1 MIRGIYFFLILILP
15 FVSVSQDYS
24 GLIEA
29 QKFDKAWKKCQKTL
43 KKNPESLTENY
54 FAAIIQSS
62 VLAGDLFNP
71 IAAQENFK
79 KAQQG
84 YKDLTDF
91 REREKLDEIPINLKA
106 FRALNDSISKGG
118 LVQAKMKNSEQGYI
132 DFLNLFSSISD
143 KDKQFAI
150 SERNRLAF
158 VAAKDENTE
167 LSYQRF
173 IDKYPSAYEVNEAK
187 VLRNEVAFSTANEMN
202 TQEAFEEFL
211 RKYPEAKEKS
221 LALSKRNQLAFQKVK
236 SVNTIEEYE
245 KFISRY
251 PDAKEISEAK
261 AKIHELAFASA
272 KLSRTSN
279 SLRIFIQKYPG
290 ADQITEAKVLY
301 DDLQYSENVIETDW
315 HSLKTFIELN
325 SSNRNVQKAYEKIKT
340 IAKTTSD
347 VKLMEYVLNID
358 PNNDSLLQRF
368 YSYFTQD
375 GELKSLLNFQ
385 KKFPQNLT
393 ATFYN
398 DYRVAELGNKLLL
411 HLPFDRKNTEE
422 YIDYLKLSTNKEF
435 SFVVVQRIL
444 SPYISVKQFNE
455 AIKMLDKLPIDH
467 QYSKIKALREI
478 LIAKNDNSILPR
490 PIKNINSPGNEF
502 SPVISADDKAL
513 FFCGQNRQDNLGGED
528 IFEAIKNGNTFT
540 IPSISELSTASGNE
554 APVGISSDGTKM
566 ILFQSGKLFV
576 SEKLKTGWSDLEVL
590 DEEINSGEWQGDAM
604 ISSDGNVLLFSSSRK
619 DECQNLNRMEDKV
632 YHGDVAYPTDIFLC
646 QKDSFGNWSYPIN
659 LGNVV
664 NTPFC
669 DRFPFLHPDMKTL
682 YFSSDGHAGL
692 GKLDVFMSTRL
703 SDSCWTCWSQ
713 PVNLGK
719 EINTIESDA
728 GYKIST
734 AGDAAYFTQN
744 KRNVQES
751 SVMFI
756 LDVSGSMSGEKIREL
771 KEVTK
776 KTIQEVINNNA
787 ELAIAAFDGECTDPI
802 THYLPF
808 TKNYSEVEYFID
820 GLVTNGGTPMYEAYF
835 QASNLLKANVKNPIQ
850 NRIIVLMTDGDAT
863 CSVSLNSILQDLKT
877 DNSLFKT
884 QTIAYGVTDYS
895 KAFDDLNEIALF
907 SGGDFFQASSTKDL
921 GTAFE
926 QANNSIFQ
934 IISGTDNKELF
945 EVNLPNHLRPDFVA
959 KIEGELK
966 NSRNEPISTTI
977 RWEDLDADKVI
988 GIAKT
993 DPRDGSYFIALP
1005 LGKNYGYYVEDS
1017 SYFPVSNNLDLRNET
1032 TQIEVKNNIQVITF
1046 QEMID
1051 KGIAVSM
1058 NNLFF
1063 DFGKYN
1069 LLPASYPELKRMAKI
1084 IQNFNLKVE
1093 IDGHTDDVGDEQSN
1107 LTLSDKR
1114 AAAVKDYLVR
1124 IGCKE
1129 EMLVTHGNGE
1139 SKPIFLNDTEAH
1151 RAKNRRVE
1159 LKLIK

>member
-1 MIRGIYFFLILILP
+1 MICRLYFLLILILP
-15 FVSVSQDYS
+15 FISISQDYS

-29 QKFDKAWKKCQKTL
+29 QKFDKAWKKCQKVL
-43 KKNPESLTENY
+43 KKNPESIEGNY
-54 FAAIIQSS
+54 FSAVIQSS

-71 IAAQENFK
+71 IAAQKNFK
-79 KAQQG
+79 EAQQV
-84 YKDLTDF
+84 YKDIIDVQ
-91 REREKLDEIPINLKA
+91 EQEKLDEIPINLKA
-106 FRALNDSISKGG
+106 FRVLNDSISKGG

-132 DFLNLFSSISD
+132 DYLSLFSSIIE

-158 VAAKDENTE
+158 VSANVENTE
-167 LSYQRF
+167 LSYQHF
-173 IDKYPSAYEVNEAK
+173 IDKYPSAHEVNEAK
-187 VLRNEVAFSTANEMN
+187 VFRNQLAFSWANEIN
-202 TQEAFEEFL
+202 TLEAFEEFL

-236 SVNTIEEYE
+236 SVNTIEEFE
-245 KFISRY
+245 KFITRY
-251 PDAKEISEAK
+251 PDAKEISDAK
-261 AKIHELAFASA
+261 AKIHELAFTSA
-272 KLSRTSN
+272 KLTRTSN
-279 SLRIFIQKYPG
+279 SLRIFIQKYPN
-290 ADQITEAKVLY
+290 ADQIAEANLLY
-301 DDLQYSENVIETDW
+301 EDLQYSENVVESDW
-315 HSLKTFIELN
+315 HSLKTFIEVN
-325 SSNRNVQKAYEKIKT
+325 STNRNVQKAYEKIKT
-340 IAKTTSD
+340 IAKTTND
-347 VKLMEYVLNID
+347 VKLMEYLLKND
-358 PNNDSLLQRF
+358 PNNDSLVQKF
-368 YSYFTQD
+368 YLAYTQD
-375 GELKSLLNFQ
+375 GELSTLLKFQ
-385 KKFPQNLT
+385 KFFPQYLE
-393 ATFYN
+393 ATFYT
-398 DYRVAELGNKLLL
+398 DYGVAELGSNLSL
-411 HLPFDRKNTEE
+411 HLPYDKKSINE
-422 YIDYLKLSTNKEF
+422 YIDYLKLSPNKEF
-435 SFVVVQRIL
+435 SFIVVQRIL
-444 SPYISVKQFNE
+444 SPYIRLKQFNE
-455 AIKMLDKLPIDH
+455 AIKILDKLPINH
-467 QYSKIKALREI
+467 QNSKIQELREI

-490 PIKNINSPGNEF
+490 SIKNVNSPGNEF
-502 SPVISADDKAL
+502 SPVVSADDKTL
-513 FFCGQNRQDNLGGED
+513 FFCGQNRQDNIGGED
-528 IFEAIKNGNTFT
+528 IFEAIKNGNSFAT
-540 IPSISELSTASGNE
+540 PSVSELSTAFGNE

-576 SEKLKTGWSDLEVL
+576 SEKLKTGWSDLEIL
-590 DEEINSGEWQGDAM
+590 DEEINNGEWQGDAM

-619 DECQNLNRMEDKV
+619 EECQNLNSLADKI

-646 QKDSFGNWSYPIN
+646 QKDLFGNWSYPIN
-659 LGNVV
+659 LGSVI

-703 SDSCWTCWSQ
+703 NDSCWTCWSK
-713 PVNLGK
+713 PINLGK

-734 AGDAAYFTQN
+734 TGDVAYFTQN
-744 KRNVQES
+744 KRKVQAS

-756 LDVSGSMSGEKIREL
+756 LDVSGSMSGEKMKEL

-776 KTIQEVINNNA
+776 KTIQEVLINNA
-787 ELAIAAFDGECTDPI
+787 EVAISAFDGSCSDPI

-808 TKNYSEVEYFID
+808 TKIYSDVEYFINA
-820 GLVTNGGTPMYEAYF
+820 LMTNGGTPMYEAYF
-835 QASNLLKANVKNPIQ
+835 QASNLLNRNTKNPHQ

-863 CSVSLNSILQDLKT
+863 SCVSLNSILQKLKT
-877 DNSLFKT
+877 DNSLFRT
-884 QTIAYGVTDYS
+884 QTIAYGVNEYS
-895 KAFDDLNEIALF
+895 KAFDDLYEISRF
-907 SGGDFFQASSTKDL
+907 SGGEFFQASSTKDL
-921 GTAFE
+921 GSAFE

-934 IISGTDNKELF
+934 IVSGSDNKDLF
-945 EVNLPNHLRPDFVA
+945 EIDLPNHLRPDFVA
-959 KIEGELK
+959 KIGGELK

-1017 SYFPVSNNLDLRNET
+1017 TYFPVSNNLDLRNVT
-1032 TQIEVKNNIQVITF
+1032 TQIVVNNNIQLITF

-1051 KGIAVSM
+1051 QGIAVSM

-1069 LLPASYPELKRMAKI
+1069 LLAASYPELKRMAKI

-1093 IDGHTDDVGDEQSN
+1093 IDGHTDDVGDEQLN

-1129 EMLVTHGNGE
+1129 EMLITHGNGE
-1139 SKPIFLNDTEAH
+1139 SKPIVLNDTEAH